1 MSASDDQ
8 SFSNKSLET
17 EDTDEPAQ
25 IELSR
30 LTRLVMINQ
39 FLWSAGYSLTSGG
52 FLLYF
57 AKGLGADDW
66 SIRILLVLPE
76 LLGLSG
82 LLSRNFLQRFG
93 SSKRLFL
100 TFSLL
105 ARVSMLGVPLYGFR
119 LFRGDSDVAFA
130 SMITLLAVSYTL
142 QEIAFVVYIT
152 WVSELAP
159 QNHWGRF
166 FAWRNVSKLIP
177 LVVVAVPA
185 GFLRDWWRKSGP
197 PEDALLAYE
206 VAFSLG
212 VLLLLLS
219 LLPMLKLPDVKMPP
233 IASAIPSWKRIR
245 EAWND
250 PSTRFLLFYAWCL
263 AFANGLTQQAL
274 FSLTYFHLGIQ
285 LGLFYAL
292 KSLMNIVK
300 LPVSW
305 YAGRQCDRLGNL
317 RPLVIGL
324 LIATTGLAF
333 WLLAT
338 KEQWW
343 WVIPAYAL
351 WGFYAMANIAGRNLA
366 LQLSPEEDRSAHFA
380 LFRQVS
386 GLCAGLSGLLGGWWL
401 GEMLEA
407 GVDWSF
413 LGRSLGAAHVIIVVS
428 LIARYAS
435 LLWLIPVR
443 EPQ

>member
-8 SFSNKSLET
+8 SFSNKTLET
-17 EDTDEPAQ
+17 EDTDETTQ

-57 AKGLGADDW
+57 AKGLDADDL
-66 SIRILLVLPE
+66 SIRVLLVLPE

-82 LLSRNFLQRFG
+82 LLSRKLLQRFG

-105 ARVSMLGVPLYGFR
+105 ARAAMLGVPLYGFR

-130 SMITLLAVSYTL
+130 SMIALLAMSYIL

-197 PEDALLAYE
+197 PEEALLAYE
-206 VAFSLG
+206 IAFALG
-212 VLLLLLS
+212 GLLLLVS
-219 LLPMLKLPDVKMPP
+219 LVPMLKLPDVKMPP
-233 IASAIPSWKRIR
+233 VASAIPSWKRIR
-245 EAWND
+245 EAWQE
-250 PSTRFLLFYAWCL
+250 PSTRYLLLYAWCL
-263 AFANGLTQQAL
+263 AFANGLTQQAI

-285 LGLFYAL
+285 LGMFYAL
-292 KSLMNIVK
+292 KSLMNVVK

-305 YAGRQCDRLGNL
+305 YAGRECDRSGNL

-324 LIATTGLAF
+324 LIATSGLAF

-338 KEQWW
+338 EEQWW
-343 WVIPAYAL
+343 WVIPAYVL

-366 LQLSPEEDRSAHFA
+366 LELSPEEDRSAHFA

-386 GLCAGLSGLLGGWWL
+386 GLCAGISGLLGGWWL
-401 GEMLEA
+401 GKMFAA

-413 LGRSLGAAHVIIVVS
+413 LGRSLGAAHVMIVVS

-435 LLWLIPVR
+435 MLWLIPVR
-443 EPQ
+443 EPR